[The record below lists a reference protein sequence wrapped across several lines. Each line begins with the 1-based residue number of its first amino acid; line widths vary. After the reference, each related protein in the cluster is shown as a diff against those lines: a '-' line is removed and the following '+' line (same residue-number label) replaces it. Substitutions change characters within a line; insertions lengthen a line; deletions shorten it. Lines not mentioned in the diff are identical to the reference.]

1 LAPVGNR
8 RGEVKDTVIDLAAKV
23 RDGEYSATDALEEC
37 RVSAEANNREVNAF
51 VFLDWD
57 GALRVAAAVDA
68 KVAAGI
74 DPGPLAGVPFG
85 VKDIENCAG
94 MPTTFG
100 SIAYK
105 DVAPAGSDDPNI
117 GRLRRAGA
125 IPVGKTAT
133 PEFAFDSLTDTPAW
147 GTTRNPWDL
156 SKTPGGSS
164 GGSAAA
170 VSAGIVPFATGTDEG
185 GSVRSPAAFCGL
197 VGLKPTHGLVARLDG
212 GSDTNTMSALACTVS
227 DTARLLDI
235 MAARDDIDKMSQ
247 PVPWLGTLESRLLIP
262 PRPNLRAV
270 WSKDLGYAPVEAEVA
285 EIAEQAATRLAEVA
299 TFTLERNP
307 VVFTNANDAWMPIV
321 THRIRSRL
329 EYLDLWPQ
337 YADQMARTPRE
348 WLEQH
353 GTPTPRQY
361 GEALALRDRV
371 ESEVNAFFVDHDL
384 LLTPTVACAAFDARG
399 PIPDVIDGRDASA
412 TGAEAFTMFANL
424 AWVPAISIPAGVTKA
439 GLPVGLQV
447 VGRRWTDDL
456 LLQLALSLERAYPWP
471 RHAPMASRV
480 AESM

>member
-1 LAPVGNR
+1 
-8 RGEVKDTVIDLAAKV
+8 VKGTVIDLAA
-23 RDGEYSATDALEEC
+23 RIRGAEYSATAAVEES
-37 RVSAEANNREVNAF
+37 RAAMDRDNPRVNAF
-51 VFLDWD
+51 VFVDWE
-57 GALRVAAAVDA
+57 GALRSATAVDA

-100 SIAYK
+100 SMAYK
-105 DVAPAGSDDPNI
+105 DAGPAGADDPNVA
-117 GRLRRAGA
+117 RLRNAGA

-156 SKTPGGSS
+156 TKTPGGSS

-170 VSAGIVPFATGTDEG
+170 VSVGIVPFATGTDEG

-212 GSDTNTMSALACTVS
+212 SSDTNTMSALACTVG
-227 DTARLLDI
+227 DTARLLDV

-247 PVPWLGTLESRLLIP
+247 PVPWLGTLERRLLLP
-262 PRPNLRAV
+262 PRPGLRAV
-270 WSKDLGYAPVEAEVA
+270 WSKDLGYAPVESEVA
-285 EIAEQAATRLAEVA
+285 EIAEQAAVRLADA
-299 TFTLERNP
+299 AAITLER
-307 VVFTNANDAWMPIV
+307 VALVFTNANDAWMPIV

-337 YADQMARTPRE
+337 FADQMARTPRE
-348 WLEQH
+348 WLEQY

-371 ESEVNAFFVDHDL
+371 ESEVTAFFADYDL

-399 PIPDVIDGRDASA
+399 PIPDVIDGKDASA

-424 AWVPAISIPAGVTKA
+424 AWVPAVSIPAGITKA

-447 VGRRWTDDL
+447 VGRRWADDL
-456 LLQLALSLERAYPWP
+456 LLQLAMTMEREHPWP
-471 RHAPMASRV
+471 LHAPMASRV
-480 AESM
+480 VEST

>member
-1 LAPVGNR
+1 
-8 RGEVKDTVIDLAAKV
+8 VKDNVIELAAKV
-23 RDGEYSATDALEEC
+23 RGGEYSATDALTEC
-37 RVSAEANNREVNAF
+37 RATTERINGDVNAF
-51 VFLDWD
+51 VFLDWER
-57 GALRVAAAVDA
+57 ALQAAAAIDR

-100 SIAYK
+100 SVAYK
-105 DVAPAGSDDPNI
+105 GTAPVGADDPNVA
-117 GRLRRAGA
+117 RLRNAGA

-156 SKTPGGSS
+156 TKTPGGSS

-170 VSAGIVPFATGTDEG
+170 VSAGMVPFATGTDEG

-197 VGLKPTHGLVARLDG
+197 LGLKPTHGLVARLDG
-212 GSDTNTMSALACTVS
+212 SSDTNTMSALACTTN
-227 DTARLLDI
+227 DTARLIDV

-247 PVPWLGTLESRLLIP
+247 PVPWLGTLESRLLLP
-262 PRPNLRAV
+262 PRPGLRAV
-270 WSKDLGYAPVEAEVA
+270 WSKDLGYAPVETEVA
-285 EIAEQAATRLAEVA
+285 EIAERAAMRLADA
-299 TFTLERNP
+299 AAFTLERKGL
-307 VVFTNANDAWMPIV
+307 VFTNANDAWMPIV

-348 WLEQH
+348 WLEQY

-371 ESEVNAFFVDHDL
+371 ESEVSMFFADHDL

-399 PIPDVIDGRDASA
+399 PIPEVIDGRDASA

-424 AWVPAISIPAGVTKA
+424 AWVPAISIPAGLTSA

-456 LLQLALSLERAYPWP
+456 LLQLAMCMERTHPWP
-471 RHAPMASRV
+471 LRAPMSDNV
-480 AESM
+480 VESM